1 MEIRDSKK
9 WIPWQNIFPTGE
21 FSRYAVDIIE
31 RRQLDK
37 LVR

>member
-1 MEIRDSKK
+1 MEIGDSKK

-21 FSRYAVDIIE
+21 FSRCALDIIE
-31 RRQLDK
+31 RGQLDE